1 MSERRAHVRRKIIVP
16 VRVTLSR
23 EATSTDDIRPP
34 DAVQFAHTLDIHCAG
49 LRIGHIHAELP
60 VGQIVTLSR
69 GIHKAKFRVM
79 WSRRVG
85 SHEVQAGLAALQQ
98 SQRLLGID
106 LTEREPDATDRL
118 MALLML
124 PTTRAKNSAK

>member
-1 MSERRAHVRRKIIVP
+1 MVVP
-16 VRVTLSR
+16 VRVTLTP
-23 EATSTDDIRPP
+23 EALSPDDVRPP
-34 DAVQFAHTLDIHCAG
+34 EEVQFAHTLDINCAG

-60 VGQIVTLSR
+60 AGTIVTLSR
-69 GIHKAKFRVM
+69 GTHKAKFRVM

-85 SHEVQAGLAALQQ
+85 SNEVQAGLAALQQ

-106 LTEREPDATDRL
+106 LSEHETDATDRL

-124 PTTRAKNSAK
+124 PTAKHSAE